1 MAGEVH
7 IGGTRFDDGG
17 DFVGV
22 ALAEPRAASGAAF
35 AQAAAVAVTAGL
47 EKEHLGFAVRPDPPE
62 GTLVN
67 SLMGMTRPD
76 AVRPVEQGV
85 RVGDPR
91 PARAKRLETTQP
103 KLEVRRL
110 RLDDWRVLYAV
121 NEELKQVQVF
131 AI

>member
-1 MAGEVH
+1 MGKYSV
-7 IGGTRFDDGG
+7 
-17 DFVGV
+17 FVQPD
-22 ALAEPRAASGAAF
+22 AW
-35 AQAAAVAVTAGL
+35 QAATQLPGNVRQRVKRFIDDL
-47 EKEHLGFAVRPDPPE
+47 ED
-62 GTLVN
+62 
-67 SLMGMTRPD
+67 
-76 AVRPVEQGV
+76 
-85 RVGDPR
+85 DPR